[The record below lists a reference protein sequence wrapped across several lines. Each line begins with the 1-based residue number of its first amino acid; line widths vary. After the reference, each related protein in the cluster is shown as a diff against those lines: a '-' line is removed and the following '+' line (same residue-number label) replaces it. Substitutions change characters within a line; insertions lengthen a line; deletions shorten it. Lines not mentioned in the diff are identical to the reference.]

1 MVPKP
6 LSRTSL
12 NVFLEKHWFVD
23 AFWSAFGSIVVPFVF
38 HLATTLWGPIG
49 YLWHHFWYHFR
60 SYVLRF
66 LCTWEA
72 RKIEH
77 LLLLNYFGV
86 ISVFLKSVLCQKCS
100 FGEPFRTPIGA
111 QVAPQI
117 GPVASRCCHLRF
129 LLSAFPQGGIWEFPS
144 LDLEFFN

>member
-6 LSRTSL
+6 SSRTSL

-66 LCTWEA
+66 LCTLRA
-72 RKIEH
+72 RRIEH
-77 LLLLNYFGV
+77 ALLLHN
-86 ISVFLKSVLCQKCS
+86 ITQAQKRS
-100 FGEPFRTPIGA
+100 KGIVHKELWRPP
-111 QVAPQI
+111 
-117 GPVASRCCHLRF
+117 LR
-129 LLSAFPQGGIWEFPS
+129 GIWGSPS
-144 LDLEFFN
+144 LVLEFFCWHWKSIPKFNVFQDAFLSTFWMILCWF